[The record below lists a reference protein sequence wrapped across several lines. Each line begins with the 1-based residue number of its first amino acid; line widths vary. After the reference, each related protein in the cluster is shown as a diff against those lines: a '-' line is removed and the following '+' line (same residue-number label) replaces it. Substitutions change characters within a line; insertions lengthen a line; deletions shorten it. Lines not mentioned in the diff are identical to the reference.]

1 MSISLNHGF
10 CRYFP
15 QIFYWSSPRDIH
27 TVDVAKERRR
37 KEIAFGL
44 EKGHI
49 YHFQLAAFKI
59 VHGGHYIL
67 GPRSQEVTA
76 GKSKKWKWSCYLVWR
91 DDKMIIRV
99 SYKTEVSYNVYN
111 GSYGLKQKWAT
122 HRSAPWSNRKFLN
135 ENASQNPDP
144 IETPNWKRK
153 MQEMFWKCD

>member
-15 QIFYWSSPRDIH
+15 QIFYWSSLRDIH

-37 KEIAFGL
+37 KEIAFDL

-76 GKSKKWKWSCYLVWR
+76 GKSKK
-91 DDKMIIRV
+91 
-99 SYKTEVSYNVYN
+99 
-111 GSYGLKQKWAT
+111 
-122 HRSAPWSNRKFLN
+122 
-135 ENASQNPDP
+135 
-144 IETPNWKRK
+144 
-153 MQEMFWKCD
+153 